1 MTVTLLRVET
11 DEASADSAG
20 HRRIRVCV
28 EIDGAAE
35 WHEVHVQ
42 ADWLPQTGAGL
53 IEAGNSLRDRLGSE
67 PNALYR
73 VCKLAARAMR
83 GRALSLP
90 ASVCA

>member
-11 DEASADSAG
+11 DEAPKDTAR

-28 EIDGAAE
+28 EIDGAVE
-35 WHEVHVQ
+35 WHEVPVQ
-42 ADWLPQTGAGL
+42 ADWLPQIGAGL
-53 IEAGNSLRDRLGSE
+53 IEAGDSLRARLGSE

-83 GRALSLP
+83 GQEVALP
-90 ASVCA
+90 EVVAV